1 MHKPAVQLLA
11 AAFACWVLPAWSMG
25 DALLDEEIDSAVGP
39 RSPYA
44 LVLPAPER
52 YQLRGLPGAQGSADR
67 EHAAIESMPSRTYSA
82 RPFSSEVAAA
92 SSAAGIDPALVHAV
106 IDVESSYNPLALSP
120 KGAIGLMQVMPDT
133 GKRYGVMNLYR
144 PDANLLAG
152 TRYLSYLLRTFDG
165 QLTLALAAYNA
176 GEGAVLKHG
185 RRVPPYPETTLY
197 VPRVL
202 ARYRALTIPAPVPT
216 R

>member
-1 MHKPAVQLLA
+1 VQLLA
-11 AAFACWVLPAWSMG
+11 AAFASWVLPAWPTG
-25 DALLDEEIDSAVGP
+25 DALLDEEIDSAVGT

-52 YQLRGLPGAQGSADR
+52 YQFRALPSAQGSAGR
-67 EHAAIESMPSRTYSA
+67 ERAAIESMPSRTSA
-82 RPFSSEVAAA
+82 RPFSAEVAAA

-133 GKRYGVMNLYR
+133 GKRYGIMNLYS
-144 PDANLLAG
+144 PDANLRAG
-152 TRYLSYLLRTFDG
+152 TRYLSYLLQTFDG

-185 RRVPPYPETTLY
+185 RRVPPYPETALY

-202 ARYRALTIPAPVPT
+202 ARYRALTITVPVPT